1 VFREGQNDV
10 FLHPLRVASQV
21 ISGTV
26 LGHVAAGGDGGPHVI
41 FQIRPAG
48 AGAPQID
55 PKPILDGWVALENSS
70 IFRAKGENPF
80 LATSPTV
87 GQVLLESKQQLKT
100 QVLRDASIKLS
111 ACGRQD
117 VQAGRVDKRV
127 LAMLEYLSVSGL
139 KPTVTGLKC
148 SGSPPAGAA
157 SRRPSSTEVAVG
169 ISAVNGIPIAGH
181 QGPGSIADTTVR
193 KLLMLEGANRP
204 REIASL
210 MSFPGAAGAL
220 SRPTA
225 RNAIQVAFSP
235 LNQTVGRGA
244 RVYSSPLSPAQWVRL
259 VARLGEIPDPTVASA
274 PSPAAIPAKG
284 NGNH

>member
-1 VFREGQNDV
+1 V
-10 FLHPLRVASQV
+10 FLHPLQVGAQV

-26 LGHVAAGGDGGPHVI
+26 LGHIGTAGEGGPHLL

-48 AGAPQID
+48 QDAPLID

-87 GQVLLESKQQLKT
+87 GQVLLESKQQLEP
-100 QVLRDASIKLS
+100 QVLHDASIHLS

-117 VQAGRVDKRV
+117 VQTGRLDRRV

-139 KPTVTGLKC
+139 KPTV
-148 SGSPPAGAA
+148 SGIRCDGSSRAA
-157 SRRPSSTEVAVG
+157 SAHQHVAFTQVAVS

-181 QGPGSIADTTVR
+181 QGAGSIADTTVR
-193 KLLMLEGANRP
+193 KLLMLEGAARP
-204 REIASL
+204 REIVSL
-210 MSFPGAAGAL
+210 TSYPADAGAI
-220 SRPTA
+220 SRPSG
-225 RNAIQVAFSP
+225 RSAIQVAFSP
-235 LNQTVGRGA
+235 LSQNGARGA
-244 RVYSSPLSPAQWVRL
+244 RLFSSPLNPAGWIRL
-259 VARLGEIPDPTVASA
+259 IARLGEIPDPTVQSA
-274 PSPAAIPAKG
+274 PSSAAIRDAPATEGSG